1 MVLKSSEG
9 LAAEA
14 DLQAAA
20 DLAAHFSRAR
30 SNGRVAVL
38 MVETESLQR
47 IPGAGPGTVRHRGGE
62 LLWAE
67 PQRAAALLQATAPS
81 LGGEPQP

>member
-1 MVLKSSEG
+1 
-9 LAAEA
+9 
-14 DLQAAA
+14 
-20 DLAAHFSRAR
+20 
-30 SNGRVAVL
+30 
-38 MVETESLQR
+38 
-47 IPGAGPGTVRHRGGE
+47 VRHRGGE